1 MSSQQ
6 QQQQPMQQGGEED
19 FQPTSI
25 QLQRQSNKRR
35 SIPRLH
41 HESVRMKEL
50 KNLQA
55 ELSNIIPDNNNATS
69 PASADGDVLQC
80 TNTNSRRASTSS
92 TLSASSTTHETS
104 TTSIS
109 NSPYQPKNLDRY
121 TTPYTTLPTDI
132 DVLGLSIDDNNNDVK
147 SSSNNRPKFRPYQP
161 SPNINNT
168 RRPSYI
174 PRRTSDESKHSTRTT
189 TSIGSDTIGSL
200 PRRASKVDDYDNFL
214 AFINDEEP
222 PATTEEV
229 KDTTTVE
236 LKSVLLNDSY
246 DDNKQDSSERSTSP
260 SKKIL
265 QSFRYTKKNSKNH
278 QSQLPTYSFLIKDDN
293 NGRDIT
299 LPNTKWWHYIFIFS
313 FVSLLVC
320 IIQLWVSCISF
331 SLIICEILVL
341 TALPF
346 LPPIGP
352 VSDWCSYDL
361 GASCSNGI

>member
-6 QQQQPMQQGGEED
+6 QEHPQQGGRED

-25 QLQRQSNKRR
+25 RRQSNKRR

-55 ELSNIIPDNNNATS
+55 ELSNIIPDNNNSPTPTS
-69 PASADGDVLQC
+69 VDALQY
-80 TNTNSRRASTSS
+80 TSHNTKSSRRASTSS
-92 TLSASSTTHETS
+92 TLSASSTTQASS
-104 TTSIS
+104 TIS
-109 NSPYQPKNLDRY
+109 NSPYHNEGTTRPLPNFLDRY
-121 TTPYTTLPTDI
+121 TTSYTTLPKDI
-132 DVLGLSIDDNNNDVK
+132 DVVELGLSIDDIK
-147 SSSNNRPKFRPYQP
+147 PSSNNRPKFRPYQP
-161 SPNINNT
+161 SSSNT
-168 RRPSYI
+168 RRSSYI
-174 PRRTSDESKHSTRTT
+174 PRRTSDESKRSTVTT
-189 TSIGSDTIGSL
+189 TSSLDSADTIGSL

-222 PATTEEV
+222 PPATTDEAENTRV
-229 KDTTTVE
+229 D
-236 LKSVLLNDSY
+236 LKSILL
-246 DDNKQDSSERSTSP
+246 DDRSVREVDGSERSTSP

-313 FVSLLVC
+313 LVSLLVC
-320 IIQLWVSCISF
+320 IIQLWVSYINL
-331 SLIICEILVL
+331 SLTLCNL
-341 TALPF
+341 
-346 LPPIGP
+346 
-352 VSDWCSYDL
+352 
-361 GASCSNGI
+361 